1 MKNLGIG
8 EIARRSGIATSTIR
22 YYERIGLL
30 PPSKRV
36 SGKRRY
42 DASILQKIGLIRL
55 AKQAGLTIE
64 EIQTLLYEF
73 PVDTPPSERWTVLAT
88 KKITEL
94 DALMAQIQAM
104 KAILEQTLSC
114 ECPTLDD
121 CGADEQLS
129 KNLLG

>member
-8 EIARRSGIATSTIR
+8 EVARRTGIATSTIR

-42 DASILQKIGLIRL
+42 DENILQKIGLIRL

-73 PVDTPPSERWTVLAT
+73 PVDTPPSARWTVLAT

-94 DALMAQIQAM
+94 DALIAQIQAM
-104 KAILEQTLSC
+104 KVILEQTLVC

-121 CGADEQLS
+121 CGVDELIS
-129 KNLLG
+129 N